1 MVGCWELY
9 IPIRTLEP
17 SSEMKLGSRQ
27 EFPGWNSRAQ
37 GEPGVPLWREKP
49 SVCPTQCPMSAWL
62 SRLAGGTRH
71 HSVLC
76 EGGHSHLKSF
86 SPQSWVVSSD
96 ACGDRST
103 VSLPWMLG
111 LPAALSSSHTL
122 PCKLSCFDLPDP
134 QLRCLY
140 PWRPVA
146 SICGSLSCIT
156 AWKLP

>member
-1 MVGCWELY
+1 M
-9 IPIRTLEP
+9 
-17 SSEMKLGSRQ
+17 
-27 EFPGWNSRAQ
+27 
-37 GEPGVPLWREKP
+37 
-49 SVCPTQCPMSAWL
+49 CPTQCPMSAWL
-62 SRLAGGTRH
+62 SRLAGGNRH

-111 LPAALSSSHTL
+111 LPAALSSSPTL

-140 PWRPVA
+140 LWRPGPPSVGPFPVSQPGNFLKA
-146 SICGSLSCIT
+146 VNYGTLRAHSVSQLLVQRPFTS
-156 AWKLP
+156 